1 MVDRVAALMLLLLG
15 VPPSAAAAGAVAGRV
30 GAAPAGAAAAPL
42 LRVAVS
48 IPPQAWLVERIGGAR
63 VAIEVMIPPGVEE
76 ETYEPTPQQ
85 LLALARARVYVAIG
99 HPAVALET
107 RYVLPFVRRQA
118 ATEVVDMGAG
128 IKFLELPAGGVLR
141 TPLAGRGTQGDRA
154 GRTPLAGRG
163 AQGDRAE
170 HRPLAGPGDQRD
182 RAGTDPHIWI
192 APYTVA
198 IAAANIARGLA
209 QADPA
214 GGDLYRANLAALL
227 AEVRAADA
235 EMRRVVA
242 GRPGLEFIAYHPAW
256 GYLAHQYGLVQIPV
270 EVGGK
275 EPGAASLAALAE
287 RARRDHVDLVLAP
300 AGYTP
305 KGAEMVAHAIG
316 GRVVTVDYMSRDWP
330 GMMRRLEAAF
340 AQAGRGPVERR

>member
-1 MVDRVAALMLLLLG
+1 VAGRAG
-15 VPPSAAAAGAVAGRV
+15 AAAVGTAAAVGGRV
-30 GAAPAGAAAAPL
+30 GAAAAGAAAAPL

-48 IPPQAWLVERIGGAR
+48 IPPQAWLVERIGAAR

-107 RYVLPFVRRQA
+107 RYVLPFVRRHPA
-118 ATEVVDMGAG
+118 IEVVDMGAG
-128 IKFLELPAGGVLR
+128 ITFLELPAGGDPR
-141 TPLAGRGTQGDRA
+141 TPLAGGGAPGDHA
-154 GRTPLAGRG
+154 GRTALAGRG
-163 AQGDRAE
+163 APGDRAGPT
-170 HRPLAGPGDQRD
+170 PLAGGAPRE

-287 RARRDHVDLVLAP
+287 RARRDHVELVLAP